1 MGPCRP
7 RHGADVQPEAILVK
21 NIIVEMHNSMSVLTD
36 LVGYLRR
43 HDYNG
48 LGNWEERL
56 EPELVD
62 LLMLLATQGP
72 NSIAQICA
80 RLLDQK
86 LFQNEVLFDMLQN
99 FKKIGISKPFSGQF
113 LTREDR
119 RLRGLVIT
127 FQ

>member
-48 LGNWEERL
+48 LGNWEDRL

-62 LLMLLATQGP
+62 LLMLLASQLGEIERRNAAKGRKGGSDSDTL
-72 NSIAQICA
+72 
-80 RLLDQK
+80 RLSRK
-86 LFQNEVLFDMLQN
+86 ME
-99 FKKIGISKPFSGQF
+99 GILSRK
-113 LTREDR
+113 
-119 RLRGLVIT
+119 
-127 FQ
+127 